1 VTDRIGRLLLVTLEA
16 ARVDADLP
24 VLGALRSWLNS
35 WRGIGDVERGM
46 ARQGFD
52 LQLTRYDEKGWRA
65 TFYTTG
71 MEHSI
76 TSATASAWERTPWH
90 AVQGAGAGRAETGR
104 GGPMMGRWGNALI
117 LKGRIPSNITIQRV
131 EPNGRYWWQTRE
143 GSFGQTQLEGCMRE
157 EFAKRK

>member
-1 VTDRIGRLLLVTLEA
+1 MTDRLGRLLLVTLEA

-35 WRGIGDVERGM
+35 WRGIGDVDRGM
-46 ARQGFD
+46 ERQGYD

-90 AVQGAGAGRAETGR
+90 ATQHAAWEALKASDQAKPHPAEG
-104 GGPMMGRWGNALI
+104 
-117 LKGRIPSNITIQRV
+117 
-131 EPNGRYWWQTRE
+131 
-143 GSFGQTQLEGCMRE
+143 
-157 EFAKRK
+157 